1 MTAMPMPP
9 DGRAV
14 TDYRI
19 AARDLRPGDLV
30 NTSPGA
36 DDDWQEVLAVHQPG
50 GDALA
55 DTDMAR
61 LVEQIGDRYVVV
73 ELTDLAPVDSNV
85 YFSGGTAM
93 LYASDGGPDP
103 EVDEAISEPGGV
115 RTYLYTV
122 HELVTIRTSPA
133 VRPSADGRG

>member
-1 MTAMPMPP
+1 MMARMTSSPQPADP
-9 DGRAV
+9 RAV
-14 TDYRI
+14 TEYRI

-36 DDDWQEVLAVHQPG
+36 EDDWQEVLAVHLPG
-50 GDALA
+50 SGALA

-73 ELTDLAPVDSNV
+73 ELTDLAPVDSNL
-85 YFSGGTAM
+85 YFSNGLAM
-93 LYASDGGPDP
+93 LYAADDGPDQA
-103 EVDEAISEPGGV
+103 VDDAISEPGGV

-122 HELVTIRTSPA
+122 HELVTVRTT
-133 VRPSADGRG
+133 GR